1 MGALHVQPVLR
12 FGWPGATLRY
22 RVHAEHSD
30 SIVLPK
36 PVPPNIHASLTGLRR
51 EGQTTEGVVE
61 VTFPSGTAGFACV
74 QVPVAARDLSGR
86 IAQEHVEVITATR
99 SSVLGMAAAGVF
111 GAMLANV
118 GFGSAGPIGVTIG
131 VLGVAVAAFGAGALT
146 AVLWARFMGVPWH
159 FT

>member
-1 MGALHVQPVLR
+1 MGALSVQPASR

-30 SIVLPK
+30 SIVLPWQA
-36 PVPPNIHASLTGLRR
+36 PPNVHARLTRLRR
-51 EGQTTEGVVE
+51 DGQAAEGVVE

-74 QVPVAARDLSGR
+74 RVPVAARDLSGR

-111 GAMLANV
+111 GAMLATV
-118 GFGSAGPIGVTIG
+118 GLGSGGPVGVTIG
-131 VLGVAVAAFGAGALT
+131 VLGVAVAGLGAGSLT